1 MKAQNSINLASGL
14 INTELLPQDA
24 NFLRLLAESHRSKD
38 ERDSRTDEQAPRRN
52 VTPLRET
59 HGQTLQGDHTMPATR
74 SRRQLSPRSHPGCWA
89 EREWPGRRR
98 RLPRPWFPRPE

>member
-1 MKAQNSINLASGL
+1 MKAQNSINLTSGL

-24 NFLRLLAESHRSKD
+24 NFLRLLAESHRGKD

-59 HGQTLQGDHTMPATR
+59 HGQTLQGDVAVPATR
-74 SRRQLSPRSHPGCWA
+74 NPPPDITAIHPGCWA
-89 EREWPGRRR
+89 ERGWPGRRR
-98 RLPRPWFPRPE
+98 PPRPWFP